1 MNVRANERLT
11 FGVRSG
17 RVQPTKTKTKTK
29 TKYLTHLSLMG
40 LVLKTPGLEIIMSLR
55 S

>member
-1 MNVRANERLT
+1 MNVRANERRT

-17 RVQPTKTKTKTK
+17 RVQPPKTKTK